1 MSLSFSFSS
10 LFYYEPQ
17 WCGCIHDKE
26 EYIMKFANRV
36 QINRRHEET
45 RRQRAL
51 LAVVLAIIMA
61 VAALVVV
68 GRAWDIESQV
78 QSDYGQQ
85 AAAYQAA
92 REEAANGIS
101 R

>member
-1 MSLSFSFSS
+1 
-10 LFYYEPQ
+10 
-17 WCGCIHDKE
+17 
-26 EYIMKFANRV
+26 MKFANQV
-36 QINRRHEET
+36 KINRRHEET

-78 QSDYGQQ
+78 QVDYGQA
-85 AAAYQAA
+85 AAAYQAE
-92 REEAANGIS
+92 REEVANGIS
-101 R
+101 H

>member
-1 MSLSFSFSS
+1 
-10 LFYYEPQ
+10 
-17 WCGCIHDKE
+17 
-26 EYIMKFANRV
+26 MKFANRV
-36 QINRRHEET
+36 LINRRHEAA

-51 LAVVLAIIMA
+51 LAVIVAIIMA

-68 GRAWDIESQV
+68 GRAWDVETQV
-78 QSDYGQQ
+78 QSGYGQA

-101 R
+101 H

>member
-1 MSLSFSFSS
+1 
-10 LFYYEPQ
+10 
-17 WCGCIHDKE
+17 
-26 EYIMKFANRV
+26 MKFANRV
-36 QINRRHEET
+36 RGNRRQEKA

-51 LAVVLAIIMA
+51 LAVVVAVIMA
-61 VAALVVV
+61 VAALVVI

>member
-1 MSLSFSFSS
+1 
-10 LFYYEPQ
+10 
-17 WCGCIHDKE
+17 
-26 EYIMKFANRV
+26 MKFANRV
-36 QINRRHEET
+36 LINRRHEAA

-51 LAVVLAIIMA
+51 LAVIVAIIMA
-61 VAALVVV
+61 VAALVVI
-68 GRAWDIESQV
+68 GRAWDVESQV